1 MSTEP
6 SITAAPIVTAQV
18 HRLTVA
24 ANDTL
29 DHAVH
34 HLHATVA
41 EALTEAWQHPACL
54 FATPAG
60 RTLTESDLEPE
71 NSWPPPSRH
80 VLDRTGLHAFARDL
94 TALGFHAGAE
104 TVWDDTTGLSF
115 LDDPRRLSLLTLAVP
130 CTLTAATL
138 IDEDNGTS
146 KAVILDRYLIPAGR
160 YLFCE
165 VITAAGTRAHLHG
178 IWVCPG
184 EVTVEA
190 LADAE
195 GFDAWQISAG
205 CSSCNRS
212 WIACAGSWW
221 FNPAPDDIGNDLEW
235 HYEDATG
242 HRGNTIDCPIGW
254 CPGRVAFTV

>member
-6 SITAAPIVTAQV
+6 SITAVPAVTAEAY
-18 HRLTVA
+18 HLTVA

-34 HLHATVA
+34 RLHATSA
-41 EALTEAWQHPACL
+41 ETLTETWQHPACL
-54 FATPAG
+54 FATPPGQA
-60 RTLTESDLEPE
+60 LTESDLHPE
-71 NSWPPPSRH
+71 DSWPPPSRH
-80 VLDRTGLHAFARDL
+80 VLDRTSLHAFARDL
-94 TALGFHAGAE
+94 TTLGFHARAE

-130 CTLTAATL
+130 VTLTAATV
-138 IDEDNGTS
+138 IDKDAGAPR
-146 KAVILDRYLIPAGR
+146 AVILDRYPIPAGR

-165 VITAAGTRAHLHG
+165 IITAAGTRTWLHG
-178 IWVCPG
+178 IWACPG

-190 LADAE
+190 LAEVE
-195 GFDAWQISAG
+195 GFDAWQISAD
-205 CSSCNRS
+205 CPSCGRS

-221 FNPAPDDIGNDLEW
+221 FNPDPDDIGNDLEW

-242 HRGNTIDCPIGW
+242 HRDNTVDCPIGW